1 MSDISWREPLWL
13 AMAAIPWLFLL
24 IGWLNTR
31 FSRQQFSESKFMPWV
46 IANRPVRAR
55 LGKVFHF
62 VVLAL
67 AWLCFAVAMAG
78 PRSVSVIHAKDNGSV
93 IDVMLVV
100 DVSRSMSAMDI
111 KPGRIDR
118 VRLELTDLLRRA
130 QGMRFGIVVFAAKP
144 HLLIPATTDKQVLEL
159 SLQNLRYGLLPTE
172 GSNIDAAL
180 RYARQRFA
188 MDTTAMRKAI
198 LLVSDGGDEKSLT
211 SISAGLDKTLAEI
224 SKDNI
229 RIYTLGV
236 GTLSGSSILDADTG
250 WLKDDEQVVTS
261 RLNAGLLQT
270 IALRTRGKY
279 AMVSDSDTEWR
290 SLYHDGLSL
299 IDADTVD
306 LQQDSFIEWHE
317 HYHAWLLAGF
327 ILFLFA
333 HGHILSRRK
342 ITQSTQGAIAIFIA
356 GILLSQNS
364 DAGQQ
369 QGYDSAY
376 GAFSKQQ
383 YEQAA
388 KLYKDIAGY
397 QGRMGEGSSAY
408 LLEQY
413 DVSIRNFILAVLAAD
428 SDQQRADA
436 LFNLANS
443 YFKTGRYA
451 EAAAIYQDVLAYI
464 PTFKPARINLEY
476 AKVLVEK
483 NKSQKN
489 TGTSSR
495 RGRGPRTAN
504 AAENLDLSQGGLS
517 LGDATDNS
525 DVISPDNGT
534 GTKQQIPR
542 TEAIESTAVESSV
555 FSDEN
560 WQYEKTDTQTITAYI
575 NHMETDEAIIWQR
588 LFELEEGFVAPIRQ
602 PKTIP
607 GIKPW

>member
-1 MSDISWREPLWL
+1 MNEISWREPLWL
-13 AMAAIPWLFLL
+13 AIAAIPWLFLL
-24 IGWLNTR
+24 MGWLNTK
-31 FSRQQFSESKFMPWV
+31 FARQNFTESKFIPWV
-46 IANRPVRAR
+46 IANRPVRTR

-67 AWLCFAVAMAG
+67 AWLCFSVAMAG
-78 PRSVSVIHAKDNGSV
+78 PRSISVLHAKDNGRL
-93 IDVMLVV
+93 IDVLLVV

-111 KPGRIDR
+111 QPGRIDR

-130 QGMRFGIVVFAAKP
+130 QGMRFGIVVFAARP
-144 HLLIPATTDKQVLEL
+144 HLLIPATSDKQVLEL
-159 SLQNLRYGLLPTE
+159 SLQNLRSGLLPTE

-180 RYARQRFA
+180 RYARQLLVL
-188 MDTTAMRKAI
+188 DTTARQKAI
-198 LLVSDGGDEKSLT
+198 LLVSDGGEEKSFT
-211 SISAGLDKTLAEI
+211 STSAGLDKTLAEI

-236 GTLSGSSILDADTG
+236 GTLSGSSLLDSDTG
-250 WLKDDEQVVTS
+250 WLKEDEQVITS
-261 RLNAGLLQT
+261 RLNAELLQT
-270 IALRTRGKY
+270 IALRTKGKY
-279 AMVSDSDTEWR
+279 AAVSDSDTEWR

-306 LQQDSFIEWHE
+306 LQQDSFIEWQE
-317 HYHAWLLAGF
+317 HYHAWLFTGF

-333 HGHILSRRK
+333 HGHIVSRRK
-342 ITQSTQGAIAIFIA
+342 ITQSTQGVIAIFIA
-356 GILLSQNS
+356 GILLTQNS

-369 QGYDSAY
+369 HEFASAY
-376 GAFSKQQ
+376 KAFSNQQ

-413 DVSIRNFILAVLAAD
+413 NVSIRNFILAVLAAD
-428 SDQQRADA
+428 SEQQRADA

-451 EAAAIYQDVLAYI
+451 EAAAIYQDVLSYT
-464 PTFKPARINLEY
+464 PGFKPARINLEY
-476 AKVLVEK
+476 AKVLAAK
-483 NKSQKN
+483 NKSQDS
-489 TGTSSR
+489 TGASSR
-495 RGRGPRTAN
+495 MGRGPRTAN

-525 DVISPDNGT
+525 DTILPDAGT
-534 GTKQQIPR
+534 GSKQQLPR
-542 TEAIESTAVESSV
+542 SEAIESTAVESSV
-555 FSDEN
+555 FTDEN

-575 NHMETDEAIIWQR
+575 NHLETDEAILWQR
-588 LFELEEGFVAPIRQ
+588 LFELEEGFVAPIQQ
-602 PKTIP
+602 PQKIP